1 MKTSDL
7 IDILAADAEARPVR
21 RLASPLVRS
30 LRWLLLPAFVF
41 ALLVLAH
48 GARLDLARQLSNSS
62 YLVGIAASLLTAVLA
77 AIASFELD
85 VPDGSPRWAL
95 LPVPALVVWVATV
108 GHTCLSPWVTIVPGG
123 TQIGEAARCFATVLL
138 TSVPLSVGMFVM
150 LRRGG
155 PLRVTTVTLTGSLA
169 VAAMSATAVSVFHEL
184 DASAM
189 VLMWNFG
196 TAACIVVLGAY
207 FGPGVLIERR
217 WRPIA

>member
-7 IDILAADAEARPVR
+7 IEILVADAKPVR

-41 ALLVLAH
+41 ALLALAH
-48 GARLDLARQLSNSS
+48 GVRPDLARQLGNPG
-62 YLVGIAASLLTAVLA
+62 YLAGIAASLLTAVLA
-77 AIASFELD
+77 AVASFKLD

-95 LPVPALVVWVATV
+95 LPVPALIVWVASI
-108 GHTCLSPWVTIVPGG
+108 GHGCLSPWVAIAPAGV
-123 TQIGEAARCFATVLL
+123 QIGEAARCFATVLM
-138 TSVPLSVGMFVM
+138 TSVPLSLGMFAM

-169 VAAMSATAVSVFHEL
+169 VAAMSAAAVSVFHEL

-189 VLMWNFG
+189 VLIWNFG
-196 TAACIVVLGAY
+196 TAACIVALGAY
-207 FGPGVLIERR
+207 FGRGVLIEKR